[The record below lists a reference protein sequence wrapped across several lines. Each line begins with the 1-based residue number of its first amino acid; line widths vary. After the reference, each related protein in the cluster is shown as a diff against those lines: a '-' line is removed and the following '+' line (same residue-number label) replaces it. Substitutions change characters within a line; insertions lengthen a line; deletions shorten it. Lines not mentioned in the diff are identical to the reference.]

1 MDISKLSAKSL
12 AQVSKLV
19 KSLESIES
27 RTKTGQMLSYNFRFD
42 NNQVLWAPNVG
53 PEITQYKQ
61 TCESKLAN
69 PELDL
74 IYRSRHSNISPLSN
88 GFISIFGTNSTQRLV
103 MSDYIMF
110 NKHCELN
117 LGLVDRFLP
126 YCKFKVNGETK
137 YQIDGWEYD
146 CPGMFHV
153 GSTKPNYLI
162 KFSMDGYD
170 QMKLLTSEEEKRLAV
185 RAMIKI
191 MNECDAEQINL
202 ENYYVISEWYYLNDH
217 LINSYNSNI
226 YQIDNKLNTSNA
238 LTPNSNM
245 IIPINNLA
253 TKREIAEILYSN
265 AINGSK
271 DCYTFF
277 GMKLGDNCLNN
288 LAQVNLSTEDPIES
302 IGMAKINIPINT
314 QQIDLTKYAIANGVE
329 RTTQVIEQIKRLIKH
344 RINLDEWVE
353 IESNQ
358 PINKYELIA
367 KLHNRLKPYGMGVLA
382 HAERK
387 FDQAKI
393 REILDQN
400 NYIDYLN
407 GIRFKLDL
415 SNYPIL
421 DVRRFED
428 TNGSFVLY
436 LSEFAK
442 YK

>member
-1 MDISKLSAKSL
+1 MDISKLSARSL
-12 AQVSKLV
+12 AQVSKFV

-27 RTKTGQMLSYNFRFD
+27 RTKSGKMLTYNFRFD
-42 NNQVLWAPNVG
+42 NEQVMWAPIVG
-53 PEITQYKQ
+53 PQISQYKQ
-61 TCESKLAN
+61 TCESKLSN

-74 IYRSRHSNISPLSN
+74 IYRSRHLDISPLSN
-88 GFISIFGTNSTQRLV
+88 GFISIFGSNSTQRLI
-103 MSDYIMF
+103 MSDYMMF
-110 NKHCELN
+110 NKHCELT

-126 YCKFKVNGETK
+126 YCKFKVGGESK

-146 CPGMFHV
+146 CPRMYQV
-153 GSTKPNYLI
+153 GSPQPNYLI

-191 MNECDAEQINL
+191 MNECEPEQINL

-226 YQIDNKLNTSNA
+226 YQMGSTP
-238 LTPNSNM
+238 TPNPETSSSM
-245 IIPINNLA
+245 IVPINNLL
-253 TKREIAEILYSN
+253 TRGEIVKILYSN
-265 AINGSK
+265 AINGSG
-271 DCYTFF
+271 DSYTIF
-277 GMKLGDNCLNN
+277 GSSKKID
-288 LAQVNLSTEDPIES
+288 LSNESNGSSQISS
-302 IGMAKINIPINT
+302 IGLSKINVQINT
-314 QQIDLTKYAIANGVE
+314 QQIDLTSYSQANGLA
-329 RTTQVIEQIKRLIKH
+329 RTVQVIEQIKNLTKH
-344 RINLDEWVE
+344 RINLDEWVD

-358 PINKYELIA
+358 PINKYQLIA

-382 HAERK
+382 HAKRK
-387 FDQAKI
+387 FDEAKV
-393 REILDQN
+393 REILGQD

-407 GIRFKLDL
+407 GIGFKLDL
-415 SNYPIL
+415 SIYPIL

-428 TNGSFVLY
+428 RNGSFVLY